1 MQQFLRGLAAAAT
14 VSSLLAAAPAQSAVI
29 VHHTDLGQWTAAA
42 GGPVATQTLE
52 GYAENTN
59 LRNVEILP
67 GVSVDTNMDSLISF
81 ETSGD
86 PGMFGTGG
94 RQNGDAYYAVQ
105 YGLPFTAVAVDIE
118 AFESADF
125 SGGGAVDTGLMR
137 VTFAD
142 GDVFELAIA
151 GGDGSAIFFGIT
163 SDTAITSLTWIEA
176 HEAIRDGQQV
186 AGNEET
192 VLDNFRVAPAL
203 AVPEPGSLLLAGTM
217 LALLA
222 PAVRRRRRTA

>member
-1 MQQFLRGLAAAAT
+1 MQPFLRGLAAAAT
-14 VSSLLAAAPAQSAVI
+14 VSGLLAAAPAQAAVI

-52 GYAENTN
+52 GYAANTD
-59 LRNVEILP
+59 LRNVGILP
-67 GVSVDTNMDSLISF
+67 GVSVDTNMDALFSF
-81 ETSGD
+81 ESGGD
-86 PGMFGTGG
+86 MAMFGNGG
-94 RQNGDAYYAVQ
+94 RQNGNAYYEVQ

-118 AFESADF
+118 SFESVDF
-125 SGGGAVDTGLMR
+125 AAGGAVDAGLMR

-142 GDVFELAIA
+142 GDIFELAIA
-151 GGDGSAIFFGIT
+151 GGDGSPIFFGIT

-176 HEAIRDGQQV
+176 HEALRDGQQV

-192 VLDNFRVAPAL
+192 ALDNFRVAPAL

-222 PAVRRRRRTA
+222 PALRRRRRAA